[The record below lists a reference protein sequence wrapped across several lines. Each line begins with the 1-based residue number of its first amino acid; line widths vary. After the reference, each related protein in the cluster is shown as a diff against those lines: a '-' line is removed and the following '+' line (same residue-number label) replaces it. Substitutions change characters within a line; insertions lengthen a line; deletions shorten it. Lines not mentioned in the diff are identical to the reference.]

1 MNDSTSVQAIDYCKL
16 DNVVCVVEIP
26 AVSKQHVPAN
36 VACLYVIYFDQ
47 TASQYT
53 IHKVSNQIARRT
65 IIKLVRGLLG
75 PEREDRPT

>member
-1 MNDSTSVQAIDYCKL
+1 MTRRVSSVQAIDYCKL
-16 DNVVCVVEIP
+16 DNVVSVVEIP

-53 IHKVSNQIARRT
+53 IHKVSNQIARHHQ
-65 IIKLVRGLLG
+65 VS
-75 PEREDRPT
+75 